1 MGKFSRDKGARVE
14 RALIKLL
21 QDKGFA
27 AERVPLSGAMHGRF
41 GSDISMPLLGKDL
54 RVEVK
59 CRANGF
65 NRIYK
70 WLEGSDAVILR
81 ADRSIPLLILP
92 LSVAAEYALLL
103 EKHK

>member
-1 MGKFSRDKGARVE
+1 MGKFSRDKGARIE

-27 AERVPLSGAMHGRF
+27 AERVPLSGAMRGRF

-54 RVEVK
+54 RIEVK

-65 NRIYK
+65 NRLYE

-81 ADRSIPLLILP
+81 ADRSAPLLVMP
-92 LSVAAEYALLL
+92 LSTAADYAALL
-103 EKHK
+103 EQKK

>member
-1 MGKFSRDKGARVE
+1 MGKAQRDKGARVE

-54 RVEVK
+54 RIEVK

-65 NRIYK
+65 NRLYD
-70 WLEGSDAVILR
+70 WLAGSDALIVR
-81 ADRSIPLLILP
+81 ADRSPPLLIMP
-92 LSVAAEYALLL
+92 LATAAEYALLL
-103 EKHK
+103 EKNK